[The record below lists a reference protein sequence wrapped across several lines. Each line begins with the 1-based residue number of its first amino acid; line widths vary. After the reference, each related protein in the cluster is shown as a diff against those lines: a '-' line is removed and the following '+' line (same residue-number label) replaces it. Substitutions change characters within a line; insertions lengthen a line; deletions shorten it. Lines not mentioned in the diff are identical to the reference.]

1 MPQKRVQAA
10 RVAFFESGRYM
21 RGDGE
26 YQKLFNGLQEGAQ
39 NPKFI
44 WLYEIY
50 HLWHTQRAFM
60 GVNAII
66 KRGQNAGVNTDFA
79 KQVACSVQE
88 ACKKF
93 NNLASGLA
101 LDKDALLDV
110 CLNEEHYHAVCMQI
124 IPAATQLLN
133 ALDDFMDTMLFHLR
147 DEVSVMDTLPPLPWP
162 KPFCRSSSIN
172 VVSVDD
178 DATVNDPH
186 RRHSSDEDSHDNQ
199 RIKPPRGF
207 SLTRLCK
214 RLSGTPTPRSRPQSP
229 TMAHSPTNGP
239 FP

>member
-1 MPQKRVQAA
+1 MPQKKVQAA

-26 YQKLFNGLQEGAQ
+26 YQKLFNELKEGAK

-50 HLWHTQRAFM
+50 YLWHTQRVFM
-60 GVNAII
+60 GVGSII
-66 KRGQNAGVNTDFA
+66 KRGQNTGVNPNFA
-79 KQVACSVQE
+79 KQVACSIEE

-93 NNLASGLA
+93 TNLASGLA

-133 ALDDFMDTMLFHLR
+133 ALDEFMDTMLFHLR
-147 DEVSVMDTLPPLPWP
+147 DEITIMDTLPSLPSLSFP
-162 KPFCRSSSIN
+162 KPSCRSSSSN
-172 VVSVDD
+172 ASSVD
-178 DATVNDPH
+178 NDIIDEPI
-186 RRHSSDEDSHDNQ
+186 RRHSSDEDMYELP
-199 RIKPPRGF
+199 KPKSPRGF
-207 SLTRLCK
+207 SLTRFYR
-214 RLSGTPTPRSRPQSP
+214 RLSNTPSPKSRAQSP
-229 TMAHSPTNGP
+229 TLGTSPK
-239 FP
+239 